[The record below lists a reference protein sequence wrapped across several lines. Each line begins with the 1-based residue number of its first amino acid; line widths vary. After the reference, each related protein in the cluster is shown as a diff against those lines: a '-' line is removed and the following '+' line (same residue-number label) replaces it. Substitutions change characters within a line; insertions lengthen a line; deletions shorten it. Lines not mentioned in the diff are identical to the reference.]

1 MNQSSRILG
10 LIQDK
15 LNRHEFSGR
24 IRNSLTGQI
33 LMDITNRDKTLSE
46 DTENAIDN
54 IESLYGQGQQV
65 LKKLIEQGVY

>member
-15 LNRHEFSGR
+15 LNRHEFSDR

-54 IESLYGQGQQV
+54 IESLYSQGQQV

>member
-15 LNRHEFSGR
+15 LNRHEFSDR

-33 LMDITNRDKTLSE
+33 LMDITNRDKALSE
-46 DTENAIDN
+46 DTDNAIDN
-54 IESLYGQGQQV
+54 IESLYAQGQQV